1 MRLRPASISLALTVA
16 ISLAV
21 VLPWLAA
28 AEDNAAPGV
37 VATMKGHTE
46 AVYSVA
52 FTPDGKYVVS
62 GSGDHTLKVWDSV
75 TGKEIKSFGG
85 PAGHQNLVMS
95 VAISPDG
102 NLIASGGTDN
112 TAKVWD
118 FPSST
123 PLRALAKSEG
133 ASILAVSP
141 DGAKLAGGDKDGHVK
156 IWNSADGKELFQLNG
171 HRGPIT
177 GLAFGGNGQFL
188 ISCGKDKTLRFWNLT
203 NGQSLGVIG
212 AHTTEV
218 RGLAVSPNN
227 NAIFS
232 AGADGSLKF
241 WALPPVASNT
251 LGSAYGDAV
260 TALALSGDGN
270 AFITG
275 SSDKSVRLV
284 NATNGQL
291 IREFKGASAGVE
303 SVALSPN
310 GAWIAAGTADKR
322 TLIWQ
327 TNDGQLLASVPS
339 PAAGV
344 AFQPNSNQL
353 LTGGS
358 DGSLR
363 LWAMPPAPERI
374 VTHPDAVRTA
384 IVSAD
389 GKRMFTGGAD
399 KIVRAWNLPDA
410 KTPERQ
416 YSGHTAAVNAVALSA
431 DGKFLAS
438 AGDDETIRFWNQSNG
453 QQTALI
459 GAHTGPVT
467 SLAFH
472 NSGQVLSASAD
483 GSIKLWQQPGEGK
496 LLAHPGQVASAVL
509 SPDGSRL
516 LTGCSDKQVR
526 LWNLSNGQIERPFA
540 GPSLGVLCV
549 AMNSAGTQ
557 VAAGSVDKT
566 LFVWNT
572 ADAKEVRKFT
582 LAAAVNSVAF
592 SPDGKLLAG
601 GLADNSIH
609 IFDLAMGREIKTIT
623 GHSGAVHALHFTNK
637 SDHLVSASAD
647 KSVQIWNIADGKSVI
662 KLEHAGSVRALAL
675 NKDGT
680 RIAAGGADKTVKV
693 WTLAG
698 QTTITTPA
706 EVLSVCFS
714 PDESR
719 LLVGCADNKA
729 RVYGNDGQFVEFF
742 PHEGPVHAVAFHSDG
757 KRVFTASAD
766 KTARMWPLSQVWQ
779 ARHAG
784 PVRQALFNGQFN
796 RIISCA
802 DDKTIKIWNAADGK
816 LVKSIDAHNGPV
828 TGIAVNADA
837 TRIVSCG
844 ADKTVKIFNLPAD
857 PGAKEDKP
865 ILINLPAIASAV
877 SLSPNSQRIVAA
889 VVREK
894 TSKVH
899 VFDANG
905 KELAVSAEHGGTVPS
920 LSFLADNRT
929 LVSAGADKIVRLSD
943 VNILASFDAHAGG
956 VTSVAFHGNGSL
968 AVSGGADKTVK
979 LWEISNQPGAP
990 VTGRVVKTFG
1000 PLPQAVRVVAFNR
1013 AGTQIAAAAGKTAIV
1028 WNVADGKEVRK
1039 LEHPA
1044 EVAGLSFSADGTRLA
1059 TGAADNEVRVW
1070 ELATGLEL
1078 QAFLHTGPVR
1088 AVVAHPG
1095 NNALLFSGSADKTVA
1110 LHTTTVMRVL
1120 STGAPLRSMTITPNG
1135 SHVVT
1140 AGEDGKIKLW
1150 NTGNGANER
1159 TVDGGKDI
1167 QALSLS
1173 KNNVLLAAGGSD
1185 RIVRLFTLNDGRP
1198 LAEIKAPGI
1207 VRNLN
1212 FAPNSQMLAVSCA
1225 TPEGAG
1231 VLQTWNVVF
1240 NPGQAL
1246 PAEFGKPVQTYSE
1259 AGSVGSIV
1267 FDNNGNNFYSG
1278 SDNKPVQVWKLAAD
1292 TPVKNFGHP
1301 NLVDVVAFN
1310 PAGTLLA
1317 TGCHDGRVRL
1327 FDVAKGNQVREIQ
1340 AHVTMPQPSSVY
1352 CLAWSR
1358 DGKQLISGSF
1368 DRSLKMWNADDGKL
1382 IREFKGYED
1391 KKFEKGHRASVVTAA
1406 LAPDGK
1412 TLASGDWDH
1421 AIKIW
1426 NVADGSVLR
1435 ELTNP
1440 QLKAG
1445 AGQPPPQAHPG
1456 VVYSVR
1462 YTPDG
1467 QRLISAGAAPRL
1479 RSYLAIWNAADGKML
1494 YGSEQSLGTLF
1505 SLAVSADGKY
1515 LAVGAGGSGSGGEEG
1530 NKNNVYVMK
1539 LPSK

>member
-1 MRLRPASISLALTVA
+1 MRLKLTSLLAFAVA
-16 ISLAV
+16 ISLAAI
-21 VLPWLAA
+21 LPWLPA

-62 GSGDHTLKVWDSV
+62 GSGDHTLKVWDSA

-95 VAISPDG
+95 VSISPDG
-102 NLIASGGTDN
+102 SLIASGGTDN
-112 TAKVWD
+112 TAKIWD

-123 PLRALAKSEG
+123 SLRSLAKSEG

-141 DGAKLAGGDKDGHVK
+141 DGSKLAGGDKDGHVK

-171 HRGPIT
+171 HRGAVT
-177 GLAFGGNGQFL
+177 GLAFTGNSQFL
-188 ISCGKDKTLRFWNLT
+188 ISCGKDKTLRFWNPA

-227 NAIFS
+227 NAVYS

-241 WALPPVASNT
+241 WTLPPVASKT
-251 LGSAYGDAV
+251 LGGAYGDAV

-270 AFITG
+270 AFVSG
-275 SSDKSVRLV
+275 SADTSVRLA
-284 NATNGQL
+284 NAMNGQP
-291 IREFKGASAGVE
+291 IREFKGANAGVE
-303 SVALSPN
+303 SVAQSPN
-310 GAWIAAGTADKR
+310 GALIAVATADKR
-322 TLIWQ
+322 MLIWQ
-327 TNDGQLLASVPS
+327 AGDGRLLANVAS
-339 PAAGV
+339 PATGL
-344 AFQPNSNQL
+344 AFHPNSNQL

-358 DGSLR
+358 DGSLK
-363 LWAMPPAPERI
+363 LWAMPPALER
-374 VTHPDAVRTA
+374 TLAHPDAVRA
-384 IVSAD
+384 AVVSAD

-410 KTPERQ
+410 KMPERQ
-416 YSGHTAAVNAVALSA
+416 YSGHTAAVNAVALSG

-453 QQTALI
+453 QQTGLI

-472 NSGQVLSASAD
+472 NSGQVLSASTD
-483 GSIKLWQQPGEGK
+483 GSIKLWHQPGEGK
-496 LLAHPGQVASAVL
+496 LLAHPGQVTSAVL
-509 SPDGSRL
+509 SSDGSRL

-526 LWNLSNGQIERPFA
+526 LWNLGNGQIERPFS

-549 AMNSAGTQ
+549 AMNSTGTQ
-557 VAAGSVDKT
+557 VAAGSADKT

-609 IFDLAMGREIKTIT
+609 LFDLTMGKEIKTIS
-623 GHSGAVHALHFTNK
+623 GHSGAVNALKFTNK
-637 SDHLVSASAD
+637 NDHLVSASAD
-647 KSVQIWNIADGKSVI
+647 KTVQIWNIANGKSQI
-662 KLEHAGSVRALAL
+662 KLEHSGTVQTLAL

-680 RIAAGGADKTVKV
+680 RIAAGGADKRVTV

-706 EVLSVCFS
+706 DVLSVCFS

-729 RVYGNDGQFVEFF
+729 RVYGIDGQLIEFF

-766 KTARMWPLSQVWQ
+766 KTARMWPLSLVWQ
-779 ARHAG
+779 AQHAG
-784 PVRQALFNGQFN
+784 PVRQAVFNGQLD
-796 RIISCA
+796 RILSCG
-802 DDKTIKIWNAADGK
+802 DDKTVKIWNAADGT
-816 LVKSIDAHNGPV
+816 LLKSLDAHAGPV
-828 TGIAVNADA
+828 TGIATNADA

-844 ADKTVKIFNLPAD
+844 ADKTVKIFNLPAS
-857 PGAKEDKP
+857 PGAKEEKP
-865 ILINLPAIASAV
+865 IVVTLPAAASAV
-877 SLSPNSQRIVAA
+877 ALSPNGQRIAAA
-889 VVREK
+889 VIGQR
-894 TSKVH
+894 TSQVH
-899 VFDANG
+899 VFDASG
-905 KELAVSAEHGGTVPS
+905 KELSVSAEHGGAIPS

-929 LVSAGADKIVRLSD
+929 LISAGADKIVRFSD
-943 VNILASFDAHAGG
+943 VNILATFDAHAGG
-956 VTSVAFHGNGSL
+956 VTSVAFHGNGTL
-968 AVSGGADKTVK
+968 ALSGGADKTVK
-979 LWEISNQPGAP
+979 LWEIANQPGAP
-990 VTGRVVKTFG
+990 TTGRVVKTFG
-1000 PLPQAVRVVAFNR
+1000 PLPESVRAVAFNR
-1013 AGTQIAAAAGKTAIV
+1013 AGTQTAAAAGKTAIV
-1028 WNVADGKEVRK
+1028 WNAADGKEVRK

-1044 EVAGLSFSADGTRLA
+1044 EIASLSFSADGTRLA
-1059 TGAADNEVRVW
+1059 TAAADNQVRVW
-1070 ELATGLEL
+1070 ELATGHEL
-1078 QAFLHTGPVR
+1078 QAFFHDGPAR
-1088 AVVAHPG
+1088 AVAFHP
-1095 NNALLFSGSADKTVA
+1095 NNNGLLISGSADKTVA
-1110 LHTTTVMRVL
+1110 LHTTTVARVL
-1120 STGAPLRSMTITPNG
+1120 STGAPLRSVAVTANG
-1135 SHVVT
+1135 SHVLT

-1150 NTGNGANER
+1150 NAGNGANER
-1159 TVDGGKDI
+1159 TLESGKDI
-1167 QALSLS
+1167 QALAVS
-1173 KNNVLLAAGGSD
+1173 KNNVLLAAGGGD
-1185 RIVRLFTLNDGRP
+1185 RTVRLFTLNDGKP

-1207 VRNLN
+1207 VRNLS
-1212 FAPNSQMLAVSCA
+1212 FAPNSQMLAVACA

-1231 VLQTWNVVF
+1231 ILQTWNVVF

-1246 PAEFGKPVQTYSE
+1246 PAEFGKPVQTYSD
-1259 AGSVGSIV
+1259 AGILGDVV
-1267 FDNNGNNFYSG
+1267 FHNNGNIFYSG
-1278 SDNKPVQVWKLAAD
+1278 SANKPIQVWKLAAD

-1317 TGCHDGRVRL
+1317 TGCHDGRIRL
-1327 FDVAKGNQVREIQ
+1327 FDVAKGNVVREIQ
-1340 AHVTMPQPSSVY
+1340 AHVTMPQPSAVY
-1352 CLAWSR
+1352 CVAWSR
-1358 DGKQLISGSF
+1358 DGKQILSGSY
-1368 DRSLKMWNADDGKL
+1368 DRSLKLWNADDGKL

-1391 KKFEKGHRASVVTAA
+1391 KKFEKGHRGSVVAAA

-1426 NVADGSVLR
+1426 NVADGNVLH

-1440 QLKAG
+1440 QLKA
-1445 AGQPPPQAHPG
+1445 AGQQPPAAHPG
-1456 VVYSVR
+1456 VVYALR

-1467 QRLISAGAAPRL
+1467 KRLISAGAAPRL
-1479 RSYLAIWNAADGKML
+1479 RSYLAIWNAADSKML

-1515 LAVGAGGSGSGGEEG
+1515 LAVGAGGSSSGGEEG

-1539 LPSK
+1539 LPAK